1 MGNIFKTEAKIE
13 RKDELFQIGIETLER
28 DGWIVSRATGLGK
41 ASVRRITKG
50 SQTLLV
56 TIRTTQDQWI
66 AFPQKPGGKGWVTLG
81 DVDVVLAVSV
91 NDREAPSEVLVH
103 WIDAKE
109 MQARFDRAA
118 KARGFRPHERR
129 PLWIP
134 LYKEDD
140 GGRYAGGGAGLQHK
154 PIARVPMNTGSK
166 PPNGTLPRIGIGS
179 APDDEPFTI
188 AVAKRRL
195 AHALGVPESNIKI
208 SVEW

>member
-1 MGNIFKTEAKIE
+1 MANIFKTEAKVV
-13 RKDELFQIGIETLER
+13 RKGELFRAGVETLQR
-28 DGWIVSRATGLGK
+28 DGWSVNRAPGMGK
-41 ASVRRITKG
+41 ASVRRIKKG
-50 SQTLLV
+50 SRELLV

-91 NDREAPSEVLVH
+91 NDRDVPTEIWVH
-103 WIDAKE
+103 WIEAKE

-118 KARGFRPHERR
+118 KLRGFQPQERR

-134 LYKEDD
+134 LYHEDD
-140 GGRYAGGGAGLQHK
+140 GDRHAGGGAGLQHE
-154 PIARVPMNTGSK
+154 PIARVPLSAGIK
-166 PPNGTLPRIGIGS
+166 PPNGKPPLTQ
-179 APDDEPFTI
+179 AAADDEPFTI

-195 AHALGVPESNIKI
+195 AAALGVPEANVKI

>member
-1 MGNIFKTEAKIE
+1 MGDIFKKEGKLE
-13 RKDELFQIGIETLER
+13 RKDQLLRIGIETLER
-28 DGWIVSRATGLGK
+28 DGWVVSKATGLGK

-50 SQTLLV
+50 SETLLV

-66 AFPQKPGGKGWVTLG
+66 AFPQKPGGKGWITLG

-91 NDREAPSEVLVH
+91 NDREAPTEVWVH

-109 MQARFDRAA
+109 MRDRFDRAA
-118 KARGFRPHERR
+118 KARGFRPNERR
-129 PLWIP
+129 ALWIP
-134 LYKEDD
+134 LYIEDD
-140 GGRYAGGGAGLQHK
+140 GDRYAGGGAGLKHP
-154 PIARVPMNTGSK
+154 PIARVALKGIK
-166 PPNGTLPRIGIGS
+166 PPNGKPPHVGIGS
-179 APDDEPFTI
+179 ASAEEPFTI